1 MCPICWINGLIA
13 LLISVGILSID
24 SPYTPYLIGI
34 AVILTAY
41 SMWKFWKGYK
51 KWKNFSPEQRS
62 KNWKTIKRFM
72 QGVLVGAIIAIIIF
86 YSLNYN
92 HHEMEVSQLHDA
104 HVELYNKRILN

>member
-1 MCPICWINGLIA
+1 MCPICWVNGLIA

-51 KWKNFSPEQRS
+51 KWQNFSAEQRTR
-62 KNWKTIKRFM
+62 NWKTIKRFT
-72 QGVLVGAIIAIIIF
+72 QGVIVGAVIATVIF
-86 YSLNYN
+86 YSLNKN
-92 HHEMEVSQLHDA
+92 HHEMDSSHNHESTIQG
-104 HVELYNKRILN
+104 

>member
-34 AVILTAY
+34 AVILTVY

-51 KWKNFSPEQRS
+51 KWQNFSAEQRVR
-62 KNWKTIKRFM
+62 NWKTIKRFT
-72 QGVLVGAIIAIIIF
+72 QGVIVGSVITGAVIYSIHWPAIDF
-86 YSLNYN
+86 Y
-92 HHEMEVSQLHDA
+92 HHNMSEEHT
-104 HVELYNKRILN
+104 HE

>member
-34 AVILTAY
+34 AIILTAY

-51 KWKNFSPEQRS
+51 KWQNFSAEQRAR
-62 KNWKTIKRFM
+62 NWKTIKRFT
-72 QGVLVGAIIAIIIF
+72 LPHIK
-86 YSLNYN
+86 N
-92 HHEMEVSQLHDA
+92 HTLSTHSEKQKQKHT
-104 HVELYNKRILN
+104 

>member
-24 SPYTPYLIGI
+24 SPFTPYLIGI

-41 SMWKFWKGYK
+41 SIWKFWKGYK
-51 KWKNFSPEQRS
+51 KWQNFSPEQRA
-62 KNWKTIKRFM
+62 KNWKTIKRFT
-72 QGVLVGAIIAIIIF
+72 QGVLVGAIVATVVF

-92 HHEMEVSQLHDA
+92 HHEPGHMMNDSSHIHESTIQG
-104 HVELYNKRILN
+104 